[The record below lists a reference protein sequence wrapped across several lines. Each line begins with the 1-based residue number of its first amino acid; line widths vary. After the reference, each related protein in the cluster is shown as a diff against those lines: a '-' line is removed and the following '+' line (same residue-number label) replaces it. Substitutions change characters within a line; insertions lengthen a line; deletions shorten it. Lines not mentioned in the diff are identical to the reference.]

1 MYLATDKD
9 GSGPWLHSL
18 DVERRMPHRV
28 QEHSDVVLIDLA
40 PHD

>member
-9 GSGPWLHSL
+9 GSGPWLHS
-18 DVERRMPHRV
+18 DVERRMPHRM